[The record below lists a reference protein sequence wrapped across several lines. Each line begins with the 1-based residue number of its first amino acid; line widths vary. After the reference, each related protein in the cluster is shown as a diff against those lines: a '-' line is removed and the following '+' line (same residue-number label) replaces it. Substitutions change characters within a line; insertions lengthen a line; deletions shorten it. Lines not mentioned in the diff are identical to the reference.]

1 MSEAQTAADA
11 ESSGE
16 MLRAATA
23 EALRGMLTDEARAT
37 LSGGAIPDNV
47 WSALEEIGLPNAL
60 SPEDAGGFGVPTAEA
75 LSLLKVAGEYALPL
89 PLADTMLARFLLG
102 KAGVDAP
109 PGVLTVAPGAE
120 LTIGSDGRAS
130 GRAWNVPWGRH
141 AAAVVV
147 VSQSADGP
155 IILVVPRSS
164 SEVEPRVNI
173 AGDARDTVRFKG
185 VAIMPAP
192 FDALSARAAGAAT
205 RSLMMAGA
213 LRTVA
218 AMTTQYAEERK
229 QFGRAIGKFQAIQQ
243 TLAVLAGQAASAGVA
258 ADIAAD
264 AVANWGEGLAPAVA
278 AAKIR
283 CGEAAGSC
291 AAIAHQTHGAIG
303 FTREHRLHHYTRR
316 LWAWRDEFGGEAEW
330 ARLLGEHFVT
340 AGAAGLWPAIAA
352 V

>member
-218 AMTTQYAEERK
+218 AMTTQYAEERE